1 MSSMALIGRI
11 PGNSAV
17 FFRVML
23 LKDYDVQLNPLSP
36 RSRDDSKRHRKRVL
50 PLISNFTSFRF
61 SLVTVTTATDSGIP
75 CLLQIIHGELDI
87 VEARTSMVNLDLS
100 DEEGGIDLSRQTDFR
115 FAQKRVN

>member
-1 MSSMALIGRI
+1 MIVSVIVKSS
-11 PGNSAV
+11 P
-17 FFRVML
+17 
-23 LKDYDVQLNPLSP
+23 LNKL
-36 RSRDDSKRHRKRVL
+36 RHFSLL
-50 PLISNFTSFRF
+50 PLLDFTSFRSF

-100 DEEGGIDLSRQTDFR
+100 DEEGGIDLSRQTAFR